1 MVKIQSP
8 IVREIDYTSNSLVK
22 LKNQFKFNENKNDL
36 KFLFDYPV
44 VYIVNDEKK
53 NRFSV
58 YIGETTD
65 IIRRTSQHLIDD
77 IKKENRD
84 DWRDFATSSTT
95 KMFVI
100 GHNHFNKSLTL
111 DIENR
116 LMLYLSSV
124 TNVIRVQNR
133 KENPQNEYYTSHELD
148 SIFSKIWRSLNR
160 KNEYLFPAE
169 SIVRNSAIFKSSP
182 FHKLTNEQ
190 LKAKNEIIFK
200 ITSALSKNEFGT
212 LILVKGEAGAGKT
225 VLMSSLIDDLLNS
238 DDTDFI
244 RENNVINL
252 VVNHD
257 DQLSVYKEIEK
268 KLEWKSGSTLDVAMK
283 PTQFLN
289 ALKKQDVDAG
299 IVVIDE
305 GHLLLTAKN
314 QAYQGGNHLKDI
326 LSKSKVVVLVYDD
339 NQIMNKSQIWV
350 DDSFLTL
357 QHQARLSGNL
367 IELNN
372 QMRIK
377 ASESTIS
384 WIRNIIDKR
393 EITKL
398 KEDNNYDIQ
407 IFNSP
412 KELQDA
418 IKLKDEN
425 RHLGISRLI
434 ATYDWEYSSQS
445 KPVEK
450 YKDSYKYR
458 YKDEY
463 KNYWCVE
470 IDGWLCPWNRE
481 LSRDRKNSKLSWIE
495 QPQTIDEV
503 GSTFT
508 VQGFD
513 LNYAGVIIG
522 PSVKYRDGKIKF
534 DISASKNKGA
544 VQNRK
549 LENGE
554 MKNFGED
561 LLKNELNVL
570 LTRGVNG
577 LYIYAVDEE
586 LQAALKKA
594 IL

>member
-1 MVKIQSP
+1 MSKILKPVIEEVEYESG
-8 IVREIDYTSNSLVK
+8 SLDTLQET
-22 LKNQFKFNENKNDL
+22 LKISFRDENKML
-36 KFLFDYPV
+36 LFEYPTI
-44 VYIVNDEKK
+44 YIVNDK
-53 NRFSV
+53 NSDGYSV
-58 YIGETTD
+58 YVGETTD
-65 IIRRTSQHLIDD
+65 IVRRTNQHLGEIR
-77 IKKENRD
+77 E
-84 DWRDFATSSTT
+84 DWAKFSKSNTT

-100 GHNHFNKSLTL
+100 GHHHFNKSLTL

-116 LMLYLSSV
+116 LMLYLLSV
-124 TNVIRVQNR
+124 DNVSNVQNR
-133 KENPQNEYYTSHELD
+133 RGNPQNKYYTSDELD
-148 SIFSKIWRSLNR
+148 EIFTKIWSSLNK
-160 KNEYLFPAE
+160 KNKYLFPAE

-238 DDTDFI
+238 DDTDFL
-244 RENNVINL
+244 RENNAINL

-289 ALKKQDVDAG
+289 ALKKQDANAG

-513 LNYAGVIIG
+513 LDYAGVIIG
-522 PSVKYRDGKIKF
+522 PSVKYRDGEIKF

>member
-1 MVKIQSP
+1 MVKIKNP
-8 IVREIDYTSNSLVK
+8 IVREIEYSSSSLVN
-22 LKNQFKFNENKNDL
+22 LKSQLKSSEHKNDI

-95 KMFVI
+95 KMLVI

-124 TNVIRVQNR
+124 DNVTRVQNR
-133 KENPQNEYYTSHELD
+133 RGNPQNEYYTSDELD
-148 SIFSKIWRSLNR
+148 SIFSKIWRSLNK
-160 KNEYLFPAE
+160 KNQFLFPTE

-190 LKAKNEIIFK
+190 IKAKNAIIFK

-238 DDTDFI
+238 DDTEFI
-244 RENNVINL
+244 RENNTINL

-289 ALKKQDVDAG
+289 ALEKQDLDSG

-357 QHQARLSGNL
+357 QHHAKQSGNL

-377 ASESTIS
+377 ASESTVS
-384 WIRNIIDKR
+384 WIRNIIDER
-393 EITKL
+393 VITKL

-418 IKLKDEN
+418 IKLKDKN
-425 RHLGISRLI
+425 QHLGISRLT

-445 KPVEK
+445 KPIDKE
-450 YKDSYKYR
+450 
-458 YKDEY
+458 
-463 KNYWCVE
+463 YWCVE
-470 IDGWLCPWNRE
+470 IDDWSCPWNRE
-481 LSRDRKNSKLSWIE
+481 LRRDKKDSKLSWIE
-495 QPQTIDEV
+495 QPQTINEV

-522 PSVKYRDGKIKF
+522 PSVKYRNGEIKF

-586 LQAALKKA
+586 LQAALKDA

>member
-1 MVKIQSP
+1 MSKILKPVIEEVKYESG
-8 IVREIDYTSNSLVK
+8 SLDTLQET
-22 LKNQFKFNENKNDL
+22 LKISFRDENKML
-36 KFLFDYPV
+36 LFEYPTI
-44 VYIVNDEKK
+44 YIVNDK
-53 NRFSV
+53 NSDGYSV
-58 YIGETTD
+58 YVGETTD
-65 IIRRTSQHLIDD
+65 IVRRTNQHLGEIR
-77 IKKENRD
+77 E
-84 DWRDFATSSTT
+84 DWAKFSKSNTT

-100 GHNHFNKSLTL
+100 GHHHFNKSLTL

-116 LMLYLSSV
+116 LMLYLLSV
-124 TNVIRVQNR
+124 DNVSNVQNR
-133 KENPQNEYYTSHELD
+133 RGNPQNKYYTSDEID
-148 SIFSKIWRSLNR
+148 EIFTKIWSSLNK
-160 KNEYLFPAE
+160 KNKYLFPAE

-244 RENNVINL
+244 RENNAINL

-268 KLEWKSGSTLDVAMK
+268 KLEWKSGLNLDVAMK

-350 DDSFLTL
+350 DNSFLTL
-357 QHQARLSGNL
+357 QHQASLSGNL

-372 QMRIK
+372 QMCIK

-398 KEDNNYDIQ
+398 KEDKNYDIQ

-445 KPVEK
+445 KPKEK
-450 YKDSYKYR
+450 YKDR

-534 DISASKNKGA
+534 DVSASKNKGA

-586 LQAALKKA
+586 LQAALKDA

>member
-1 MVKIQSP
+1 MSKILKPVIEEVKYESG
-8 IVREIDYTSNSLVK
+8 SLDTLQET
-22 LKNQFKFNENKNDL
+22 LKISFRDENKIL
-36 KFLFDYPV
+36 LFEYPTI
-44 VYIVNDEKK
+44 YIVNDK
-53 NRFSV
+53 NSDGYSV
-58 YIGETTD
+58 YVGETTD
-65 IIRRTSQHLIDD
+65 IVRRTNQHLGEIR
-77 IKKENRD
+77 E
-84 DWRDFATSSTT
+84 DWTKFSKSNTT

-100 GHNHFNKSLTL
+100 GHHHFNKSLTL

-116 LMLYLSSV
+116 LMLYLLSV
-124 TNVIRVQNR
+124 DNVSNVQNR
-133 KENPQNEYYTSHELD
+133 RGNPQNKYYTSDELD
-148 SIFSKIWRSLNR
+148 EIFTKIWSSLNK
-160 KNEYLFPAE
+160 KNKYLFPAE

-238 DDTDFI
+238 DDTDFL
-244 RENNVINL
+244 RENNAINL

-268 KLEWKSGSTLDVAMK
+268 KIEWKSGSTLDVAMK

-289 ALKKQDVDAG
+289 ALKKQDANAG

-339 NQIMNKSQIWV
+339 NQIMSKSQIWV

-398 KEDNNYDIQ
+398 KEDKNYDIQ

-418 IKLKDEN
+418 IKLKDKN
-425 RHLGISRLI
+425 QHLGISRLI
-434 ATYDWEYSSQS
+434 ATYDWDYSSQS
-445 KPVEK
+445 KPIDKE
-450 YKDSYKYR
+450 
-458 YKDEY
+458 
-463 KNYWCVE
+463 YWCVE
-470 IDGWLCPWNRE
+470 IDDWSCPWNRE
-481 LSRDRKNSKLSWIE
+481 LRRDKKDSKLSWIE
-495 QPQTIDEV
+495 QSQTINEV

-522 PSVKYRDGKIKF
+522 PSVKYRNGEIKF
-534 DISASKNKGA
+534 DIFASKNKGA

-549 LENGE
+549 LDNGE
-554 MKNFGED
+554 MRNFGAD

>member
-22 LKNQFKFNENKNDL
+22 LKNQLSLNENKNDL

-124 TNVIRVQNR
+124 DNVTRVQNR
-133 KENPQNEYYTSHELD
+133 RGNPQNEYYTSDELD
-148 SIFSKIWRSLNR
+148 SIFSKIWRSLNK
-160 KNEYLFPAE
+160 KNQFLFPAE

-182 FHKLTNEQ
+182 FHKLTTEQ
-190 LKAKNEIIFK
+190 IKAKNEIIFK
-200 ITSALSKNEFGT
+200 ITSALSKNEFET

-238 DDTDFI
+238 DDTEFI
-244 RENNVINL
+244 RENNTINL

-268 KLEWKSGSTLDVAMK
+268 KLEWKSGLNLDVTMK

-357 QHQARLSGNL
+357 QHHAKQSGNL

-377 ASESTIS
+377 ASESTVS
-384 WIRNIIDKR
+384 WIRKIVDERI
-393 EITKL
+393 ITKL
-398 KEDNNYDIQ
+398 RKDKNYDIQ

-418 IKLKDEN
+418 IKLKDKN
-425 RHLGISRLI
+425 QHLGISRLI
-434 ATYDWEYSSQS
+434 ATYDWDYSSQS
-445 KPVEK
+445 KPID
-450 YKDSYKYR
+450 KD
-458 YKDEY
+458 
-463 KNYWCVE
+463 YWCVE
-470 IDGWLCPWNRE
+470 IDDWSCPWNRE
-481 LSRDRKNSKLSWIE
+481 LHRDKKDSKLSWIE
-495 QPQTIDEV
+495 QPQTINEV

-522 PSVKYRDGKIKF
+522 PSVKYRNGEIKF

-549 LENGE
+549 LDNGE
-554 MKNFGED
+554 MRNFGVD

-586 LQAALKKA
+586 LQAALKEA

>member
-1 MVKIQSP
+1 MSKILKPVIEEVKYESG
-8 IVREIDYTSNSLVK
+8 SLDTLQET
-22 LKNQFKFNENKNDL
+22 LKISFRDENKML
-36 KFLFDYPV
+36 LFEYPTI
-44 VYIVNDEKK
+44 YIVNDK
-53 NRFSV
+53 NSDGYSV
-58 YIGETTD
+58 YVGETTD
-65 IIRRTSQHLIDD
+65 IVRRTNQHLGEIR
-77 IKKENRD
+77 E
-84 DWRDFATSSTT
+84 DWTKFSKSNTT

-100 GHNHFNKSLTL
+100 GHHHFNKSLTL

-116 LMLYLSSV
+116 LMLYLLSV
-124 TNVIRVQNR
+124 DNVSNVQNR
-133 KENPQNEYYTSHELD
+133 RGNPQNKYYTSDELD
-148 SIFSKIWRSLNR
+148 EIFTKIWSSLNK
-160 KNEYLFPAE
+160 KNKYLFPAE

-238 DDTDFI
+238 DDTDFL
-244 RENNVINL
+244 RENNAINL

-289 ALKKQDVDAG
+289 ALKKQDANAG

>member
-1 MVKIQSP
+1 MSKILKPVIEEVKYESG
-8 IVREIDYTSNSLVK
+8 SLDTLQET
-22 LKNQFKFNENKNDL
+22 LKISFRDENKML
-36 KFLFDYPV
+36 LFEYPTI
-44 VYIVNDEKK
+44 YIVNDK
-53 NRFSV
+53 NSDGYSV
-58 YIGETTD
+58 YVGETTD
-65 IIRRTSQHLIDD
+65 IVRRTNQHLGEIR
-77 IKKENRD
+77 E
-84 DWRDFATSSTT
+84 DWAKFSKSNTT

-100 GHNHFNKSLTL
+100 GHHHFNKSLTL

-116 LMLYLSSV
+116 LMLYLLSV
-124 TNVIRVQNR
+124 DKVSNVQNR
-133 KENPQNEYYTSHELD
+133 RGNPQNKYYTSDEID
-148 SIFSKIWRSLNR
+148 EIFTKIWSSLNK
-160 KNEYLFPAE
+160 KNKYLFPAE

-244 RENNVINL
+244 RENNAINL

-268 KLEWKSGSTLDVAMK
+268 KLEWKSGLNLDVAMK

-350 DDSFLTL
+350 DNSFLTL
-357 QHQARLSGNL
+357 QHQASLSGNL

-398 KEDNNYDIQ
+398 KEDKNYDIQ

-445 KPVEK
+445 KPKEK
-450 YKDSYKYR
+450 YKDR

-534 DISASKNKGA
+534 DVSASKNKGA

-586 LQAALKKA
+586 LQAALKDA

>member
-1 MVKIQSP
+1 MSKILKPVIEEVEYESG
-8 IVREIDYTSNSLVK
+8 SLDTLQET
-22 LKNQFKFNENKNDL
+22 LKISFRDENKML
-36 KFLFDYPV
+36 LFEYPTI
-44 VYIVNDEKK
+44 YIVNDK
-53 NRFSV
+53 NSDGYSV
-58 YIGETTD
+58 YVGETTD
-65 IIRRTSQHLIDD
+65 IVRRTNQHLGEIR
-77 IKKENRD
+77 E
-84 DWRDFATSSTT
+84 DWVKFSKSNTT

-100 GHNHFNKSLTL
+100 GHHHFNKSLTL

-116 LMLYLSSV
+116 LMLYLLSV
-124 TNVIRVQNR
+124 DNVSNVQNR
-133 KENPQNEYYTSHELD
+133 RGNPQNKYYTSDELD
-148 SIFSKIWRSLNR
+148 EIFTKIWSSLNK
-160 KNEYLFPAE
+160 KNKYLFPAE

-238 DDTDFI
+238 DDTDFL
-244 RENNVINL
+244 RENNAINL

-289 ALKKQDVDAG
+289 ALKKQDANAG

>member
-1 MVKIQSP
+1 MSKILKPVIEEVKYESG
-8 IVREIDYTSNSLVK
+8 SLDTLQET
-22 LKNQFKFNENKNDL
+22 LKISFRDENKIL
-36 KFLFDYPV
+36 LFEYPTI
-44 VYIVNDEKK
+44 YIVNDK
-53 NRFSV
+53 NSDGYSV
-58 YIGETTD
+58 YVGETTD
-65 IIRRTSQHLIDD
+65 IVRRTNQHLGEIR
-77 IKKENRD
+77 E
-84 DWRDFATSSTT
+84 DWTKFSKSNTT

-100 GHNHFNKSLTL
+100 GHHHFNKSLTL

-116 LMLYLSSV
+116 LMLYLLSV
-124 TNVIRVQNR
+124 DNVSNVQNR
-133 KENPQNEYYTSHELD
+133 RGNPQNKYYTSDELD
-148 SIFSKIWRSLNR
+148 EIFTKIWSSLNK
-160 KNEYLFPAE
+160 KNKYLFPAE

-238 DDTDFI
+238 DDTDFL
-244 RENNVINL
+244 RENNAINL

-289 ALKKQDVDAG
+289 ALKKQDANAG

-339 NQIMNKSQIWV
+339 NQIMSKSQIWV

-398 KEDNNYDIQ
+398 KEDKNYDIQ

-418 IKLKDEN
+418 IKLKDKN
-425 RHLGISRLI
+425 QHLGISRLI
-434 ATYDWEYSSQS
+434 ATYDWDYSSQS
-445 KPVEK
+445 KPID
-450 YKDSYKYR
+450 KD
-458 YKDEY
+458 
-463 KNYWCVE
+463 YWCVE
-470 IDGWLCPWNRE
+470 IDDWSCPWNRE
-481 LSRDRKNSKLSWIE
+481 LRRDKKDSKLSWIE
-495 QPQTIDEV
+495 QPQTINEV

-522 PSVKYRDGKIKF
+522 PSVKYRNGEIKF
-534 DISASKNKGA
+534 DIFASKNKGA

-549 LENGE
+549 LDNGE
-554 MKNFGED
+554 MRNFGAD

-586 LQAALKKA
+586 LQAALKEA

>member
-1 MVKIQSP
+1 MSKILKPVIEEVKYESG
-8 IVREIDYTSNSLVK
+8 SLDTLQET
-22 LKNQFKFNENKNDL
+22 LKISFRDENKML
-36 KFLFDYPV
+36 LFEYPTI
-44 VYIVNDEKK
+44 YIVNDK
-53 NRFSV
+53 NSDGYSV
-58 YIGETTD
+58 YVGETTD
-65 IIRRTSQHLIDD
+65 IVRRTNQHLGEIR
-77 IKKENRD
+77 E
-84 DWRDFATSSTT
+84 DWAKFSKSNTT

-100 GHNHFNKSLTL
+100 GHHHFNKSLTL

-116 LMLYLSSV
+116 LMLYLLSV
-124 TNVIRVQNR
+124 DNVSNVQNR
-133 KENPQNEYYTSHELD
+133 RGNPQNKYYTSDEID
-148 SIFSKIWRSLNR
+148 EIFTKIWSSLNK
-160 KNEYLFPAE
+160 KNKYLFPAE

-244 RENNVINL
+244 RENNAINL

-268 KLEWKSGSTLDVAMK
+268 KLEWKSGLNLDVAMK

-350 DDSFLTL
+350 DNSFLTL
-357 QHQARLSGNL
+357 QHQASLSGNL

-393 EITKL
+393 EITKI
-398 KEDNNYDIQ
+398 KQDNNYDIQ

-445 KPVEK
+445 KPKEK
-450 YKDSYKYR
+450 YKDR

-534 DISASKNKGA
+534 DVSASKNKGA

-586 LQAALKKA
+586 LQAALKDA

>member
-1 MVKIQSP
+1 MSKILKPVIEEVEYESG
-8 IVREIDYTSNSLVK
+8 SLDTLQET
-22 LKNQFKFNENKNDL
+22 LKISFRDENKML
-36 KFLFDYPV
+36 LFEYPTI
-44 VYIVNDEKK
+44 YIVNDK
-53 NRFSV
+53 NSDGYSV
-58 YIGETTD
+58 YVGETTD
-65 IIRRTSQHLIDD
+65 IVRRTNQHLGEIR
-77 IKKENRD
+77 E
-84 DWRDFATSSTT
+84 DWAKFSKSNTT

-100 GHNHFNKSLTL
+100 GHHHFNKSLTL

-116 LMLYLSSV
+116 LMLYLLSV
-124 TNVIRVQNR
+124 DNVSNVQNR
-133 KENPQNEYYTSHELD
+133 RGNPQNKYYTSDELD
-148 SIFSKIWRSLNR
+148 EIFTKIWSSLNK
-160 KNEYLFPAE
+160 KNKYLFPAE

-238 DDTDFI
+238 DDTDFL
-244 RENNVINL
+244 RENNAINL

-289 ALKKQDVDAG
+289 ALKKQDANAG

-522 PSVKYRDGKIKF
+522 PSVKYRDGEIKF

-549 LENGE
+549 LENGK